1 MKHKVML
8 LTNHIDHAKILDEAS
23 DPLATLNSHYQ
34 FTYANKALAKALGK
48 TLEVII
54 GNDLWEIY
62 SKDGADMRRDAIKE
76 VFATGQTK
84 VIETIVP
91 KPSGNLYFITTF
103 KPIFNEKNIVISV
116 VAIAKEITDR
126 KQAEEKLQE
135 SEANYRQLF
144 DNAPSGIYQ
153 VDFRTGKL
161 IKANDVFCEYFGC
174 SQEEITS
181 ISPYDIMTEE
191 SKKRFFE
198 RLNKMV
204 LGEEVPENPEY
215 EVIDRD
221 GKGVWVKLTTK
232 YNYDSEGL
240 AGANVV
246 VHDIDDLKRA
256 EAALRESELWYRMIY
271 NNAPLGIIHFDSS
284 GSIMDFNDNFAKIM
298 GAPREKLLGFNML
311 EELRDQA
318 MLEAVNNALSGQ
330 SGYYEGEYTSVT
342 GQHKRFQRAIFQTL
356 KGDDGMFIGAVG
368 IFEDITERKQ
378 AEEAVAASL
387 REKETML
394 KEIHHRVKNNLQVIS
409 SLLGLQSSCLQDEK
423 SRAIFQESQERVR
436 VMANIHT
443 MLYQSA
449 DLARVDF
456 GGFIRD
462 LADRLQQSYG
472 LSGSSIEIN
481 ADIADVSMAIETS
494 IPCGL
499 ILNELMS
506 NTLKHAF
513 PEGRAGEV
521 TVSMKTAG
529 DRFELKV
536 QDNGIGLPE
545 SVDFKHPQS
554 LGLELVRLLAEQIG
568 GKIDLQV
575 EGGTTFT
582 ITFPATDKRG

>member
-1 MKHKVML
+1 
-8 LTNHIDHAKILDEAS
+8 
-23 DPLATLNSHYQ
+23 
-34 FTYANKALAKALGK
+34 
-48 TLEVII
+48 
-54 GNDLWEIY
+54 
-62 SKDGADMRRDAIKE
+62 
-76 VFATGQTK
+76 
-84 VIETIVP
+84 
-91 KPSGNLYFITTF
+91 
-103 KPIFNEKNIVISV
+103 
-116 VAIAKEITDR
+116 
-126 KQAEEKLQE
+126 
-135 SEANYRQLF
+135 
-144 DNAPSGIYQ
+144 
-153 VDFRTGKL
+153 
-161 IKANDVFCEYFGC
+161 
-174 SQEEITS
+174 
-181 ISPYDIMTEE
+181 
-191 SKKRFFE
+191 
-198 RLNKMV
+198 
-204 LGEEVPENPEY
+204 
-215 EVIDRD
+215 
-221 GKGVWVKLTTK
+221 
-232 YNYDSEGL
+232 
-240 AGANVV
+240 
-246 VHDIDDLKRA
+246 
-256 EAALRESELWYRMIY
+256 
-271 NNAPLGIIHFDSS
+271 
-284 GSIMDFNDNFAKIM
+284 
-298 GAPREKLLGFNML
+298 
-311 EELRDQA
+311 
-318 MLEAVNNALSGQ
+318 
-330 SGYYEGEYTSVT
+330 
-342 GQHKRFQRAIFQTL
+342 
-356 KGDDGMFIGAVG
+356 MFIGAVG

-462 LADRLQQSYG
+462 LAGRLQQSYG